1 MITINEVE
9 SHIKTAINSLA
20 ITPNEIK
27 RKRERIAR
35 LRQIKYYLE
44 SNPREEFLREK
55 RRVLAIKV
63 SHIDGLLLNCRSMAP
78 DAAAKEMDYIKRKHN
93 YKGLKNQLD
102 NIKYI
107 LN

>member
-9 SHIKTAINSLA
+9 KHIKTATSSLA

-55 RRVLAIKV
+55 RRVLALRLAE
-63 SHIDGLLLNCRSMAP
+63 IDILLLNCRSLPP